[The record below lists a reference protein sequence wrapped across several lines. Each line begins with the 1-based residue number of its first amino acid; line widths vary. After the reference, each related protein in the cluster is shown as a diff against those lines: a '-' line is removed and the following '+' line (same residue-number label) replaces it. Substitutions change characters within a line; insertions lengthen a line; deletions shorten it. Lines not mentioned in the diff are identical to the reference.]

1 MKKFILFTTLFLL
14 FGTAIAVPNSD
25 TQAQSSLELSPD
37 AIAVRIMSNDNYYS
51 PLRWYDENIAQ
62 KGSPSE
68 LLVDG
73 YQAVRDGRSVYV
85 NAANIQDDFQTMYVN
100 MYILSYT
107 QDANS
112 ETIDIFGQLLENWS
126 FNNNITN
133 TQTDF
138 VGQCIRIENNN
149 PTDDKCFED
158 YDCGRG
164 SGLYCSSLKA
174 KITRDVRRLADL
186 RDIEDAL
193 NDYNGR
199 FNADPGCCINKN
211 TNQATDTFTPC
222 YKDETCSIIGAN
234 IICSYIPN
242 YPSLSAGSY
251 LANKTISV
259 WPSWQETLGQVLGIS
274 MPVDPLNKLIGCNE
288 SEGYDEDTCWNDE
301 LRTLST
307 AVQIPS
313 NISGR
318 VYSYLYKEDN
328 TYNLCAIMES
338 GLTTKL
344 ASDSACPNSVRIIV
358 EASANIPPIIHAPT
372 SVNVEINKPFDM
384 YFYAYDP
391 DGYIAGWGSVGIPV
405 DSIKPAG
412 SQYYKIT
419 TSIDKVGESKIMI
432 GAVDNSGAKTER
444 TFSIAVTAQPTTPV
458 MPTGGS
464 EPVILNINI
473 NTIEDIP
480 DVIIENYIINP
491 LP

>member
-1 MKKFILFTTLFLL
+1 MKKFILTTLFLL
-14 FGTAIAVPNSD
+14 FGTAMAVPNSD

-51 PLRWYDENIAQ
+51 PLRWYDENITQ

-85 NAANIQDDFQTMYVN
+85 NAANIGGDGNLDGMYIN

-112 ETIDIFGQLLENWS
+112 GTIDIFGQLLENWS
-126 FNNNITN
+126 FNNNITGI
-133 TQTDF
+133 QGVIGGD
-138 VGQCIRIENNN
+138 VIGQCTRIEDNS
-149 PTDDKCFED
+149 PIGDKCFED

-164 SGLYCSSLKA
+164 SGLYCTSLKA

-193 NDYNGR
+193 DNYNR
-199 FNADPGCCINKN
+199 IVSD
-211 TNQATDTFTPC
+211 
-222 YKDETCSIIGAN
+222 
-234 IICSYIPN
+234 

-251 LANKTISV
+251 ISNKTISV

-274 MPVDPLNKLIGCNE
+274 MPVDPLNKLIGCDE
-288 SEGYDEDTCWNDE
+288 SAGYDEDTCWNDE
-301 LRTLST
+301 SRELSKSII
-307 AVQIPS
+307 IPN

-318 VYSYLYKEDN
+318 VYSYFYDN
-328 TYNLCAIMES
+328 NNKIYNLCAIMES
-338 GLTTKL
+338 GLTTTL
-344 ASDSACPNSVRIIV
+344 AGNSACPNSSVTI
-358 EASANIPPIIHAPT
+358 AHSKTNKPPIIHAPANV
-372 SVNVEINKPFDM
+372 SVEEDKPFDM

-391 DGYIAGWGSVGIPV
+391 DGYIAGWGSVGIPT
-405 DSIKPAG
+405 DSIQPAG

-419 TSIDKVGESKIMI
+419 SAIAKDTTIMI
-432 GAVDNSGAKTER
+432 GAIDNSGAKTEK
-444 TFSIAVTAQPTTPV
+444 TFSITVTEQPVISTTS
-458 MPTGGS
+458 TSSS
-464 EPVILNINI
+464 EPVIYNISI

-480 DVIIENYIINP
+480 DVIIENYIIKLTP
-491 LP
+491 